1 MTRASFLIALVLSAA
16 AAAQQPPALPLP
28 GAEPALLLPG
38 AEKKPE
44 AKKEKTKDAAAP
56 ALPLPGADAPR
67 AAANRAAPPTL
78 QLPGTQASPP
88 PAATAQKSPAAAPPP
103 AATAHKPP
111 AAALTSL
118 KAVPAVDR
126 SKGAVADKSAAPAVP
141 LAASTLRLGDM
152 RLRPDRDQQLWTV
165 RGLLGGER
173 SSEQNYTDPAAHSRL
188 GAEVTRWFSDSWI
201 ARGELD
207 WRSSSQAYVPLH
219 SASNSPV
226 KVDENRFDVLAT
238 LGYDLGPRLLENG
251 RLELTPML
259 GLAYLAIRNQAF
271 PSDLVGPN
279 LGGRVRYALSPAVT
293 AHATIGYTFNLAVAS
308 VQNSALKSPKSDFST
323 RAGLSLPLAG
333 GYAIELDYSG
343 DVIAFENTFR
353 VAHGAALGFGTSF

>member
-1 MTRASFLIALVLSAA
+1 
-16 AAAQQPPALPLP
+16 LPLP
-28 GAEPALLLPG
+28 GLDAAKPSDSKSAAGKAAAPALLLPG
-38 AEKKPE
+38 A
-44 AKKEKTKDAAAP
+44 
-56 ALPLPGADAPR
+56 
-67 AAANRAAPPTL
+67 
-78 QLPGTQASPP
+78 QASPP
-88 PAATAQKSPAAAPPP
+88 PAATAQKVPAAM
-103 AATAHKPP
+103 
-111 AAALTSL
+111 TSIR
-118 KAVPAVDR
+118 AVPAVDK
-126 SKGAVADKSAAPAVP
+126 SKSAGADKSAPPAAP
-141 LAASTLRLGDM
+141 LATSSLRIGDM

-165 RGLLGGER
+165 RGFVGGER
-173 SSEQNYTDPAAHSRL
+173 SSEQSYTDPTAHSRL
-188 GAEVTRWFSDSWI
+188 GAEVTRWFSDTWI

-238 LGYDLGPRLLENG
+238 LGYDLGPRLVEDG

-279 LGGRVRYALSPAVT
+279 LGGRVRYALSPAVI

-308 VQNSALKSPKSDFST
+308 VQNSALKSPKGDFST
-323 RAGLSLPLAG
+323 RAGLSLPLSG